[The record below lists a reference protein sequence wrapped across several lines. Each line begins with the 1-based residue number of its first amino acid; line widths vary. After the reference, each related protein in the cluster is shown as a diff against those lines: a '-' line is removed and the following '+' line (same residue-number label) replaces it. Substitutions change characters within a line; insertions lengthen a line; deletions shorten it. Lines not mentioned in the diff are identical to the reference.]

1 MEQVNKYAN
10 QSADAYSDQLALQTE
25 NKLMYIKN
33 WNDKH
38 NIIANVLV
46 RTGQYINSG
55 YNSEVYGNASSDLS
69 DPVVGTTI
77 SDMNSSESETRN
89 VSFVGVL
96 NYTLLN
102 RYVVHGSLNAEGNSA
117 MGRNERMGYFPAVG
131 LAWNFQNEPL
141 LEKQE
146 INGWTKRIPFQYRAE
161 WTCSQRCFCL
171 SGRLRKGTDYM
182 NMSATKQ
189 ARMQL
194 DNLKWET
201 STEYN
206 YGLDASVLKGRL
218 RFTFDYYYKTVK
230 DLLQKNYKLPSTT
243 SFGSISYFNSGKM
256 ENKGWEFRT
265 DVVIF
270 ENKTGV
276 STVM

>member
-1 MEQVNKYAN
+1 
-10 QSADAYSDQLALQTE
+10 
-25 NKLMYIKN
+25 
-33 WNDKH
+33 
-38 NIIANVLV
+38 
-46 RTGQYINSG
+46 
-55 YNSEVYGNASSDLS
+55 
-69 DPVVGTTI
+69 
-77 SDMNSSESETRN
+77 
-89 VSFVGVL
+89 
-96 NYTLLN
+96 
-102 RYVVHGSLNAEGNSA
+102 
-117 MGRNERMGYFPAVG
+117 
-131 LAWNFQNEPL
+131 
-141 LEKQE
+141 
-146 INGWTKRIPFQYRAE
+146 
-161 WTCSQRCFCL
+161 
-171 SGRLRKGTDYM
+171 M

-270 ENKTGV
+270 ENKDWRINGYVNFSRNENKITELPANMVQENYSPKNGAYAAV
-276 STVM
+276 RKLDALSVRSMDTVTREYIKTPMQHMHVMLKEM

>member
-1 MEQVNKYAN
+1 MAG
-10 QSADAYSDQLALQTE
+10 
-25 NKLMYIKN
+25 
-33 WNDKH
+33 
-38 NIIANVLV
+38 
-46 RTGQYINSG
+46 R
-55 YNSEVYGNASSDLS
+55 SE
-69 DPVVGTTI
+69 
-77 SDMNSSESETRN
+77 
-89 VSFVGVL
+89 
-96 NYTLLN
+96 
-102 RYVVHGSLNAEGNSA
+102 
-117 MGRNERMGYFPAVG
+117 
-131 LAWNFQNEPL
+131 
-141 LEKQE
+141 
-146 INGWTKRIPFQYRAE
+146 IPFQYRAE

-171 SGRLRKGTDYM
+171 LGAYVKGTDYM

-270 ENKTGV
+270 ENKDWRINGYV
-276 STVM
+276 NF